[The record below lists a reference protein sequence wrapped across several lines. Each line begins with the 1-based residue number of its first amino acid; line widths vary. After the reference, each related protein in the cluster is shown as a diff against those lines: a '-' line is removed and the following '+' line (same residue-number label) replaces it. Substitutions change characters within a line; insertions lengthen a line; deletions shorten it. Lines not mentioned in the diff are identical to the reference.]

1 MALRQDVL
9 GHPAPHLHR
18 WTGHAG
24 EGFAIAG
31 VAVAAEVP
39 DDADLAV
46 ALDRK
51 IGFDDNAAAPVH
63 LAAGAFGQQLSEGGG
78 GDTGG
83 PTDRAGLQADFAI
96 GRRDDDLPVADVFDT
111 APQQE
116 LDSFGF
122 EVVSSGL

>member
-1 MALRQDVL
+1 MGEAPEDPTQAAADLQAAQVGHRKEGADHGHAAEVGELKGRVGLALALRQDVL

-46 ALDRK
+46 ALD
-51 IGFDDNAAAPVH
+51 
-63 LAAGAFGQQLSEGGG
+63 
-78 GDTGG
+78 
-83 PTDRAGLQADFAI
+83 
-96 GRRDDDLPVADVFDT
+96 
-111 APQQE
+111 
-116 LDSFGF
+116 
-122 EVVSSGL
+122 